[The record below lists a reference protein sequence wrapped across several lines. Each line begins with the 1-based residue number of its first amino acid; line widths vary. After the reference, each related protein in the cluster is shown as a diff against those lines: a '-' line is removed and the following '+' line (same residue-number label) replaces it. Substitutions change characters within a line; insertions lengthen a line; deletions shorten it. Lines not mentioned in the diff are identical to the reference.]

1 MVLNAEGSWAG
12 WPTDDEGE
20 KLRVAFIEATDQK
33 TRMEL
38 LEKLQRRMYE
48 VMPYVVTGQFDQQYA
63 WRNNIKGVLPT
74 SKLVLW
80 NISKE

>member
-1 MVLNAEGSWAG
+1 MVVGDGDGNVGVGFGKANEVPEAIR
-12 WPTDDEGE
+12 
-20 KLRVAFIEATDQK
+20 KATDQAK
-33 TRMEL
+33 RMEL
-38 LEKLQRRMYE
+38 IDKLQRRMWE
-48 VMPYVVTGQFDQQYA
+48 VMPYVVTGQFDQMYA